1 MWETHPTS
9 SPQSHIP
16 LLSRYSDMKQ
26 PWNILLKLMSYILQA
41 MDLFLSVPRKLMI
54 TTDTA
59 KRSVLGEFILFVN
72 IHVQM
77 KCIKVLY
84 VY

>member
-1 MWETHPTS
+1 
-9 SPQSHIP
+9 
-16 LLSRYSDMKQ
+16 
-26 PWNILLKLMSYILQA
+26 